1 MLAMAHVAGGDAM
14 IACFDAKYHYWFWRP
29 YQAIPQADSDGNP
42 QTVADP
48 TWLPLGATPNF
59 PEYPSAHAC
68 HSTAVVAA
76 LDAFF
81 GTDNV
86 PFTLDSRATHTTRHY
101 DHLQD
106 IVDDVDEARV
116 LVGFHF
122 LSSDLEGSVLGRT
135 VGRYVADHSFQPS
148 ANGNMTCSNLQLNGT
163 TVNGNLTV
171 TPGRWCDLVDVTVN
185 GNLQVQGGS
194 GLRVAGSTVHGN
206 VQAQGVTGAADPL
219 SSGANVICDSTID
232 GNLQIQ
238 SSGSSSPWQIGGC
251 GPVTVS
257 GNLQFHSNAG
267 TGNTIVQTTVR
278 GNLQCQGNHD
288 VSGSGNTVTGNR
300 QGQCAG
306 L

>member
-1 MLAMAHVAGGDAM
+1 M
-14 IACFDAKYHYWFWRP
+14 
-29 YQAIPQADSDGNP
+29 
-42 QTVADP
+42 
-48 TWLPLGATPNF
+48 
-59 PEYPSAHAC
+59 
-68 HSTAVVAA
+68 
-76 LDAFF
+76 
-81 GTDNV
+81 
-86 PFTLDSRATHTTRHY
+86 
-101 DHLQD
+101 
-106 IVDDVDEARV
+106 
-116 LVGFHF
+116 
-122 LSSDLEGSVLGRT
+122 
-135 VGRYVADHSFQPS
+135 
-148 ANGNMTCSNLQLNGT
+148 NGT

-171 TPGRWCDLVDVTVN
+171 APGSWCDLVDVTVN

-194 GLRVAGSTVHGN
+194 GLRLTGSTVHGN

-238 SSGSSSPWQIGGC
+238 SSGASSPWQIGGC
-251 GPVTVS
+251 GPATVS

-267 TGNTIVQTTVR
+267 TGNTIVQTTVQ